1 MLHHLSLL
9 ILFIFIG
16 NETYA
21 QSVVKGTIKNL
32 QGQVQPDVEVSTEDG
47 QSFTVTDY
55 KGTYSLILEK
65 GSYTLYFRGKKE
77 KAVKKLTIGEDNKQ
91 YRLDVVLL
99 EDTNTEKIGEVQVI
113 GRKIKKGS
121 EAEALLLQKKAVS
134 LKEAISSE
142 ELSQKGVSN
151 AAGAVSKIVGISKQE
166 STGNVYVRGL
176 GDRYLNTT
184 LNGLSLPSNQIDKKN
199 INLSLFSSDIIN
211 NLSVAKSYSS
221 QFYGDFSGGNID
233 ITSKEYTGKGW
244 LVVPSLSF
252 GVNSRTMDKGSE
264 FVQLKGTGIFGFY
277 KYYNKSPYDV
287 ILQHGVDP
295 VGAQGLA
302 PVNLEGSLQL
312 GNAFTFKNNSRLSFF
327 LTGSFNS
334 DYEYREGPE
343 NQLLSGSIIDKKFP
357 NTKQYIYTAT
367 TTVLGNLAY
376 ILNKNHKIQYD
387 ALLINDASNQVGYY
401 GTRGKG
407 EYKEDNR
414 AGYYLMN
421 TQLNQ
426 NLLLV
431 NQLTGYHVF
440 KDGKFKVN
448 WGIGINNVRARE
460 PDRKRITITNYD
472 YILYAKDDP
481 KSYADPS
488 THPSFY
494 HDNASEYDNQRY
506 FQNIKDRE
514 YNSRLNVSYQPS
526 KYINWNIGYNGKD
539 RKRNFDDYRFGYD
552 YLSRLLAKHPEI
564 NPKHLNPF
572 FQADNISK
580 EIIKIKT
587 LRFNNALPEN
597 TFEAKQT
604 IQGLYVSPEIKLTK
618 KLLIV
623 PGLRLEFIKQSIRW
637 DIANRSSRIPKGSL
651 DKKETVYLPSINI
664 KFALNKKTNMR
675 FAFSKTV
682 SLPEFKEIAPFVYT
696 GVTSQITGNTDLL
709 GRTTEVNHYKNVS
722 EKSYSDIY
730 NFDLK
735 YEWFLGTG
743 ELLSLA
749 LFTKRIN
756 HPINQAIVDGATGTR
771 GYFRTGEYACA
782 SGIEFEMRKNILKTR
797 LNKPL
802 LSLGMNAAY
811 TKTRQKLYDKIEG
824 TLTTSFGKKEEDKL
838 QGASPF
844 IINGYIRFH
853 PIHSQNIQSNLNLV
867 GNYFSDRI
875 FTLASLEYGN
885 DIEKGVATIDLIWR
899 NLLYKKLEVN
909 FVAKNLL
916 DPNIEIVREV
926 PESSN
931 IILSKYKR
939 GITLGLQLKYSF

>member
-1 MLHHLSLL
+1 MIKNLSLL

-16 NETYA
+16 NEIHA
-21 QSVVKGTIKNL
+21 QSVVKGTVKNL
-32 QGQVQPDVEVSTEDG
+32 QGQIQPNVEVSTEDG
-47 QSFTVTDY
+47 QSFAFTNE
-55 KGTYSLILEK
+55 KGVYSLILEK
-65 GSYTLYFRGKKE
+65 GIYTITFKGE
-77 KAVKKLTIGEDNKQ
+77 QGNVIKKLTIKDDNKE

-121 EAEALLLQKKAVS
+121 EAEALLLQKKAVT
-134 LKEAISSE
+134 LKEAISSQ

-211 NLSVAKSYSS
+211 NVSVAKSYSS
-221 QFYGDFSGGNID
+221 EFYGDFSGGNID
-233 ITSKEYTGKGW
+233 IASKEYTGKGW
-244 LVVPSLSF
+244 LIVPSPSF
-252 GVNSRTMDKGSE
+252 GINSRTMGKGSE
-264 FVQLKGTGIFGFY
+264 FVQPEGTGIFGFY
-277 KYYNKSPYDV
+277 KYYSKSPYETV
-287 ILQHGVDP
+287 LQQGVDP
-295 VGAQGLA
+295 ISSRGIA
-302 PVNLEGSLQL
+302 PVNLKGNLQL
-312 GNAFTFKNNSRLSFF
+312 ANAFVFKNNSRLSFF

-334 DYEYREGPE
+334 DYQYREGPE
-343 NQLLSGSIIDKKFP
+343 EQLLSGSIIEKNFP
-357 NTKQYIYTAT
+357 NTKRYIYNAT
-367 TTVLGNLAY
+367 TTALGNLTY
-376 ILNKNHKIQYD
+376 TLNKNHKISYHS
-387 ALLINDASNQVGYY
+387 LFVNDAVNQVGYY
-401 GTRGKG
+401 GTQGKG
-407 EYKEDNR
+407 ESKEDNGK
-414 AGYYLMN
+414 GYYLMN

-431 NQLTGYHVF
+431 NQLTGYHAF
-440 KDGKFKVN
+440 ENGKFKVD
-448 WGIGINNVRARE
+448 WGIGLNSVRARE

-472 YILYAKDDP
+472 YILHSKDDP
-481 KSYADPS
+481 ASYADLS
-488 THPSFY
+488 TYPSFY
-494 HDNASEYDNQRY
+494 QDNASPYDDQRY

-526 KYINWNIGYNGKD
+526 KYITWNIGYDGKE

-552 YLSRLLAKHPEI
+552 YLSRLLVNHPEI

-572 FQADNISK
+572 FKADNIQK
-580 EIIKIKT
+580 GIIKIKT
-587 LRFNNALPEN
+587 LRFDNELPEN

-604 IQGLYVSPEIKLTK
+604 IQGLYVSPEIKLTE

-623 PGLRLEFIKQSIRW
+623 PGLRLEFINQSIIW
-637 DIANRSSRIPKGSL
+637 DVANMSSIIPKGSL
-651 DKKETVYLPSINI
+651 DKQETVYLPSINL
-664 KFALNKKTNMR
+664 KYALNKKTNMR

-696 GVTSQITGNTDLL
+696 GVTSEITGNTDLL
-709 GRTTEVNHYKNVS
+709 GRTTGVNNYKNVS

-735 YEWFLGTG
+735 YEWFLGNG

-756 HPINQAIVDGATGTR
+756 HPVNQAIVDGATGTR
-771 GYFRTGEYACA
+771 GYFRTGEYAYA
-782 SGIEFEMRKNILKTR
+782 SGIEFEMRKNILKTQI
-797 LNKPL
+797 NKPL

-844 IINGYIRFH
+844 IINGYIRVH
-853 PIHSQNIQSNLNLV
+853 PIHSENIQSNLNLV

-885 DIEKGVATIDLIWR
+885 DIEKGVATVDLIWR
-899 NLLYKKLEVN
+899 NTLYKKLEVN
-909 FVAKNLL
+909 FAAKNIL
-916 DPNIEIVREV
+916 DPNIEIIRKVNDKE
-926 PESSN
+926 N
-931 IILSKYKR
+931 ITLSKYKR
-939 GITLGLQLKYSF
+939 GITLGIELKYFF

>member
-1 MLHHLSLL
+1 MIKNLSLL

-16 NETYA
+16 NEIHA
-21 QSVVKGTIKNL
+21 QSVVKGTVKNL
-32 QGQVQPDVEVSTEDG
+32 QGQIQPNVEVSTEDG
-47 QSFTVTDY
+47 QSFAFTDE
-55 KGTYSLILEK
+55 KGSYSLILEK
-65 GSYTLYFRGKKE
+65 GIYTITFKGGQGN
-77 KAVKKLTIGEDNKQ
+77 VIKKLTIGEDNKE

-113 GRKIKKGS
+113 GKKIKKGS
-121 EAEALLLQKKAVS
+121 EAEALLLQKKAVT
-134 LKEAISSE
+134 LKEAISSQ

-211 NLSVAKSYSS
+211 NVSVSKSYSS
-221 QFYGDFSGGNID
+221 EFYGDFSGGNID

-244 LVVPSLSF
+244 LITPALSF
-252 GVNSRTMDKGSE
+252 GINSRTMGKGSE
-264 FVQLKGTGIFGFY
+264 FVQPEGTGIFGFY
-277 KYYNKSPYDV
+277 KYYNKSPYGV
-287 ILQHGVDP
+287 VLQHGVDP
-295 VGAQGLA
+295 VKAKGLA
-302 PVNLEGSLQL
+302 PANLEGNLQL
-312 GNAFTFKNNSRLSFF
+312 ANAFTFKNNSRFSFF
-327 LTGSFNS
+327 LTGSFKS
-334 DYEYREGPE
+334 HYEYREGPE
-343 NQLLSGSIIDKKFP
+343 NQLLSGRIIDKKFP
-357 NTKQYIYTAT
+357 NTKRYIYTAT
-367 TTVLGNLAY
+367 TTALGNLAY
-376 ILNKNHKIQYD
+376 TLNKNHKISYHS
-387 ALLINDASNQVGYY
+387 LFVNDADNRVGYY
-401 GTRGKG
+401 GTQGKG
-407 EYKEDNR
+407 EFKEDNR

-431 NQLTGYHVF
+431 NQLKGEHVF
-440 KDGKFKVN
+440 KDGKFKVD
-448 WGIGINNVRARE
+448 WGIGINNVHARE

-472 YILYAKDDP
+472 YILHAKDDP
-481 KSYADPS
+481 ASYADSS

-526 KYINWNIGYNGKD
+526 RYITWNIGYNGKE

-552 YLSRLLAKHPEI
+552 YLSKLTKDSEI

-580 EIIKIKT
+580 GIIDLKT
-587 LRFNNALPEN
+587 LRFDNVLPEN

-623 PGLRLEFIKQSIRW
+623 PGLRLEFINQSIIW
-637 DIANRSSRIPKGSL
+637 DVANMSSIIPKGSL
-651 DKKETVYLPSINI
+651 DKKETVYLPSINL
-664 KFALNKKTNMR
+664 KYALNKKTNMR

-709 GRTTEVNHYKNVS
+709 GRTKGVNHYKNVS
-722 EKSYSDIY
+722 NKSYSDIY

-735 YEWFLGTG
+735 YEWFLGDG

-824 TLTTSFGKKEEDKL
+824 TLTTSFGEKEKDKL

-867 GNYFSDRI
+867 GNYFSDSI

-885 DIEKGVATIDLIWR
+885 DIEKGVATVDLIWR
-899 NLLYKKLEVN
+899 NTLYKKMEIN
-909 FVAKNLL
+909 FVAKNIL
-916 DPNIEIVREV
+916 DPSIEIIREV
-926 PESSN
+926 HDIQN
-931 IILSKYKR
+931 ITLSKYKR
-939 GITLGLQLKYSF
+939 GITLGIELKYFF